1 MKQIYSIFII
11 LFALFAISCTTD
23 ATSDSAI
30 LVEEGNQTT
39 LTLSLEES
47 RTQLGE
53 KAGDLYPLYWSEGD
67 KIAVNGIASA
77 PLAAE
82 SDGSSTAVFN
92 IDGVVDYPY
101 NIVYPAPSEDA
112 KVITEGENGAEVK
125 LYPVIFPAEQSYKA
139 GTIADGVAPMYG
151 YVGEAGSVPSL
162 NHLSGI
168 LRFAIKGE
176 VTLSRVVVKSE
187 ADAIAGKIG
196 RASCRERV

>member
-1 MKQIYSIFII
+1 MKQIYSIFIV

-30 LVEEGNQTT
+30 LVEEGDQTT

-67 KIAVNGIASA
+67 KIAVNGIAST

-92 IDGVVDYPY
+92 IDGREFMRSVAKYQNEFDKY
-101 NIVYPAPSEDA
+101 NTRNAR
-112 KVITEGENGAEVK
+112 
-125 LYPVIFPAEQSYKA
+125 FSY
-139 GTIADGVAPMYG
+139 
-151 YVGEAGSVPSL
+151 
-162 NHLSGI
+162 
-168 LRFAIKGE
+168 
-176 VTLSRVVVKSE
+176 
-187 ADAIAGKIG
+187 
-196 RASCRERV
+196 